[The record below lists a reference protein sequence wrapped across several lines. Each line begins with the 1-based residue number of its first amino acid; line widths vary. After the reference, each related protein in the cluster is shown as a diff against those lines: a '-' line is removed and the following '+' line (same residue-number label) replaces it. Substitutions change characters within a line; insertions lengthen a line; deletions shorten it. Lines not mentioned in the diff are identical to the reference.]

1 MEANLLPSVT
11 TASVMKLPRL
21 SRTLRMEKLFFLT
34 TSDTTQKKKVRE
46 ITTELSSYHQ
56 RKKFKTSEIPYLAML
71 ISTSMMP
78 SELLIELILQLL
90 VLMPQLKLQ
99 DSS

>member
-1 MEANLLPSVT
+1 ME
-11 TASVMKLPRL
+11 R
-21 SRTLRMEKLFFLT
+21 LFFLT

-46 ITTELSSYHQ
+46 IKTEKSSSHQ
-56 RKKFKTSEIPYLAML
+56 RKKFKPSETPYPAML